1 MNSRGIAQAEDA
13 VVRHARAIDG
23 VTAVTSDIQLTQP

>member
-1 MNSRGIAQAEDA
+1 MNSRGVVQAEDA

-23 VTAVTSDIQLTQP
+23 VTAVKSYIQLTQP